1 MNKTVIHFPKIE
13 IELLRKAQ
21 MEKIMKMKCSVTQKE
36 SSEGSFTGR
45 KETGKAEFQTLK
57 IPQN

>member
-1 MNKTVIHFPKIE
+1 
-13 IELLRKAQ
+13 
-21 MEKIMKMKCSVTQKE
+21 MEKILKMKYSATQKE

-45 KETGKAEFQTLK
+45 KKKTWKTEFQTLK